1 MNKAKLTEK
10 FSQLLNEIENLKD
23 HDDFYTY
30 EKEFVNAYE
39 EFGRE
44 VFEESLGRKLND
56 RRKKKRSK

>member
-30 EKEFVNAYE
+30 EKEFV
-39 EFGRE
+39 
-44 VFEESLGRKLND
+44 
-56 RRKKKRSK
+56 KRSK

>member
-44 VFEESLGRKLND
+44 VFE
-56 RRKKKRSK
+56 KKRSK

>member
-39 EFGRE
+39 EFGR
-44 VFEESLGRKLND
+44 
-56 RRKKKRSK
+56 KKKDQNELWKSRFTP